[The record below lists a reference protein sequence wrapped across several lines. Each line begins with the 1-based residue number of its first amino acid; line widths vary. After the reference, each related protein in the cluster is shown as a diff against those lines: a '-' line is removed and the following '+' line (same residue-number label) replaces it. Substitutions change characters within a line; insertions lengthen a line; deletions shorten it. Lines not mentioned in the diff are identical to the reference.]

1 MAVVDIVR
9 QNTKKAREKLL
20 LRYKA
25 IAFKKILKK
34 IFAAARQGSDTITVR
49 LDELLPPSLNN
60 NFLKILK
67 NVIVDDFRQ
76 DGFYVE
82 IDNSSYIIIISWEN
96 KNE

>member
-1 MAVVDIVR
+1 MREEI
-9 QNTKKAREKLL
+9 QPKQKKNV
-20 LRYKA
+20 YCA
-25 IAFKKILKK
+25 IKNKIHRKILKK
-34 IFAAARQGSDTITVR
+34 IFSAARQGSDTIIVR

>member
-20 LRYKA
+20 SHYKT
-25 IAFKKILKK
+25 IALKKILKK
-34 IFAAARQGSDTITVR
+34 IFAAARQGLDTITVR

-67 NVIVDDFRQ
+67 NIIVDDFRQ